1 MCDSVR
7 VDLSIVNTQWYQLCT
22 VVSGVSTTCDKVRA
36 DLSIVNAQ
44 WYQVC
49 LPRDNMRAD

>member
-7 VDLSIVNTQWYQLCT
+7 ADLSIVNTQWYQLCT